1 MKELEDKGKPIIL
14 LLPDVPPNIRELMQS
29 DKEDLARMLSIRP

>member
-1 MKELEDKGKPIIL
+1 MDKIKEEEVYCL
-14 LLPDVPPNIRELMQS
+14 LLPDKDFDIFTN

>member
-1 MKELEDKGKPIIL
+1 MEELKEGEAYCL
-14 LLPDVPPNIRELMQS
+14 LLPDKAEFDTSAS